1 MNQFSKES
9 KVKTV
14 TLLENSLR
22 LYKDKKFQECLKK
35 YEEILGIISPTD
47 NNVVEAVLFTLIS
60 QVRIKIA
67 KNESTISH
75 TSEER
80 DLLKLLNPI
89 NQLSKTN
96 ESASNQIEDTD
107 VGSPELSMDSGQ
119 IEDPPIGIIQLLIK
133 IFGN

>member
-1 MNQFSKES
+1 MKILF
-9 KVKTV
+9 V
-14 TLLENSLR
+14 
-22 LYKDKKFQECLKK
+22 YIKDKKFQECLKK

-67 KNESTISH
+67 KNESTISQ

-107 VGSPELSMDSGQ
+107 VGSPELPMNSGQ